1 MYRPIA
7 TSAIALIIGAGPVL
21 ADVTP
26 SQVWDSLQQTYGQMG
41 YDMQVGATDD
51 AGQTLTVTDLVLTPR
66 EGEKDITL
74 TIPRI
79 VMQQTGG
86 GDVRSVVEGQMDLQ
100 MKGRTEEDKP
110 VGFTMS
116 IDAPG
121 NETLTTGTPEA
132 MEHAITVPKMIVNG
146 RSQDKVNETPLTITL
161 TDMAAKQATSQAGDG
176 TRSQS
181 FEGTVATTVMAINAS
196 GPAHVEPTDQPADQ
210 SADQPEDA
218 PQPDPENLPMDSFSS
233 NVTLDDLEFKG
244 QGTLPAGDFD
254 MASDPSGALKAGYS
268 GQVTFAMGKVQ
279 GDFRATS
286 HGVAEDRTNNA
297 EGSFGIEDGTM
308 AMAMDKDSLS
318 YEGKAEQI
326 AVQMTS
332 DDLPFPI
339 EYTAAENTFRL
350 AMPMIASEQE
360 QPFALAYGL
369 KDLALNDQIWQA
381 IDPQSTLP
389 RDPASLNI
397 DLEGMAVLVT
407 DFLDPGFADPE
418 TDKAPFQP
426 RQLTIKDISL
436 DAVGATADITGD
448 LAFGDDPSQPVGTV
462 QGRFTGI
469 NALLD
474 NAVAMGIAPEQQMM
488 GVRMMMA
495 MFARPAQDDPE
506 TLTTE
511 LEFREGGSIFA
522 NGQQVK

>member
-7 TSAIALIIGAGPVL
+7 TSVIALVVGAGPVL

-41 YDMQVGATDD
+41 YDMQIGATDD
-51 AGQTLTVTDLVLTPR
+51 AGQTLTVTDLVLTP
-66 EGEKDITL
+66 KDAQNDMSL
-74 TIPRI
+74 TIPKI
-79 VMQQTGG
+79 TMQQTGG
-86 GDVRSVVEGQMDLQ
+86 GDVRSVIGGQMALQ
-100 MKGRTEEDKP
+100 MTGETEDDAP

-121 NETLTTGTPEA
+121 NETLTTGTPDA
-132 MEHAITVPKMIVNG
+132 MEHAFTVPKMIVNG
-146 RSQDKVNETPLTITL
+146 RSLDKVNETPVTITL
-161 TDMAAKQATSQAGDG
+161 TDMTASQSTAKDDDG

-181 FEGTVATTVMAINAS
+181 FEGSIATTVMAVKAS
-196 GPAHVEPTDQPADQ
+196 GPAQFDPALL
-210 SADQPEDA
+210 PEGA
-218 PQPDPENLPMDSFSS
+218 PQPDPENPPMDNFAS
-233 NVTLDDLEFKG
+233 NITVDDLTFKG
-244 QGTLPAGDFD
+244 NGTLPAGDFD

-268 GQVTFAMGKVQ
+268 GDVTFALGKIQ
-279 GDFRATS
+279 GDFNAQS
-286 HGVAEDRTNNA
+286 HDFVEDRTNDA
-297 EGSFGIEDGTM
+297 KGTFGAQNGTIS
-308 AMAMDKDSLS
+308 MAMDKESLR
-318 YEGKAEQI
+318 YDGKAEQI
-326 AVQMTS
+326 AVKMTS

-339 EYTAAENTFRL
+339 EYTAAENTMRL

-369 KDLALNDQIWQA
+369 KDMALNDQIWQA

-389 RDPASLNI
+389 HDPASLNI
-397 DLEGMAVLVT
+397 DLEGTAVLVT
-407 DFLDPGFADPE
+407 DFMDPGFADPE
-418 TDKAPFQP
+418 SDKAPFLP
-426 RQLTIKDISL
+426 RQLSIKDISL
-436 DAVGATADITGD
+436 DAIGATADVTGD
-448 LAFGDDPSQPVGTV
+448 LTFGDDPSQPVGKV
-462 QGRFTGI
+462 QGSFTGI

-488 GVRMMMA
+488 GVRMMLA
-495 MFARPAQDDPE
+495 MFARPSQDDPE